1 VYAKAYIVSTSL
13 AKDALNVEDVC
24 NDSDH
29 HGPWKRRSGTSDA
42 CDDQQ
47 LMSMTSGG
55 SHGLEVGIHDVW
67 RRYGNVTAVG
77 GVSLTV
83 GAGEF
88 VSLLGPSGSGKTTL
102 LMMLAGFEEP
112 DEGRLTVGDRDIT
125 RLAPNKRDI
134 AMVFQRY
141 ALFPHMTVAD
151 NIAFPLRMRRVG
163 RAERDDK
170 VRRALAMVK
179 LDAHADR
186 KPAELSGGQ
195 QQRVAL
201 ARAIVFEPPVI
212 LMDEPLGAL
221 DKKLRQHMQI
231 ELRQLQ
237 QRLGATVIYVT
248 HDQEEAL
255 TMSDR
260 VAVIN
265 GGSLAQLGRP
275 RDLYDRPA
283 DAFVADFIGEMNL
296 LPATVDS
303 ISGDTCTVRC
313 AAGVALASGT
323 GTAPGT
329 RVRLAIRPE
338 HVELAQAP
346 AGDATG
352 LRGEVAQ
359 CVFNGASTAM
369 QIELHGGSMLRVDVG
384 ARSEL
389 ALMQPGTPVIARWPA
404 ASASVFPESG

>member
-1 VYAKAYIVSTSL
+1 MRA
-13 AKDALNVEDVC
+13 
-24 NDSDH
+24 
-29 HGPWKRRSGTSDA
+29 
-42 CDDQQ
+42 
-47 LMSMTSGG
+47 GG

-67 RRYGNVTAVG
+67 RRYGSVTAVG

-112 DEGRLTVGDRDIT
+112 DEGRLTVGERDIT
-125 RLAPNKRDI
+125 HLAPNKRDI

-163 RAERDDK
+163 RAERDEK
-170 VRRALAMVK
+170 VRRALEMVK
-179 LDAHADR
+179 LDAHAER

-221 DKKLRQHMQI
+221 DKKLRQHMQF

-260 VAVIN
+260 VAVMN
-265 GGSLAQLGRP
+265 GGCLAQLGRP

-296 LPATVDS
+296 LSATVES
-303 ISGDTCTVRC
+303 VAGETCTLRC
-313 AAGVALASGT
+313 ASGT
-323 GTAPGT
+323 AQAIGKGVAPGS
-329 RVRLAIRPE
+329 RARLAVRPE
-338 HVELAQAP
+338 HVELAQA
-346 AGDATG
+346 AVDDTTG
-352 LRGEVAQ
+352 LRGEVTQ
-359 CVFNGASTAM
+359 SVFNGANTAV
-369 QIELHGGSMLRVDVG
+369 QIELQGGDTMRVDVG

-389 ALMQPGTPVIARWPA
+389 ALLQPGTPVIARWPA
-404 ASASVFPESG
+404 GSAIVFPESG

>member
-1 VYAKAYIVSTSL
+1 
-13 AKDALNVEDVC
+13 
-24 NDSDH
+24 
-29 HGPWKRRSGTSDA
+29 
-42 CDDQQ
+42 
-47 LMSMTSGG
+47 MSAAVR
-55 SHGLEVGIHDVW
+55 GLEVGIHDVW
-67 RRYGNVTAVG
+67 RRYGAVTAVG
-77 GVSLTV
+77 GVSLTA

-112 DEGRLTVGDRDIT
+112 DQGRLTVGERDIT

-141 ALFPHMTVAD
+141 ALFPHMTVAE

-163 RAERDDK
+163 RAEREERVNRAIAM
-170 VRRALAMVK
+170 VRLDALAG
-179 LDAHADR
+179 R

-221 DKKLRQHMQI
+221 DKKLRQHMQS

-260 VAVIN
+260 VAVMN
-265 GGSLAQLGRP
+265 GGRLVQLGPP
-275 RDLYDRPA
+275 RELYDRPA

-296 LPATVDS
+296 LGGTMDGVGPQA
-303 ISGDTCTVRC
+303 CTVRTPAGI
-313 AAGVALASGT
+313 AAATPSAHGIG
-323 GTAPGT
+323 PGSP
-329 RVRLAIRPE
+329 VRLAIRPE
-338 HVELAQAP
+338 HVELVQGDTLP
-346 AGDATG
+346 EGAGG
-352 LRGEVAQ
+352 LRGSVMQ
-359 CVFNGASTAM
+359 CVFNGAATAI
-369 QIELHGGSMLRVDVG
+369 QVELHGGATLRADVG
-384 ARSEL
+384 ARSDL
-389 ALMQPGTPVIARWPA
+389 ALLRPGTPVTASWPA
-404 ASASVFPESG
+404 ANAIAFPDLGGTPG

>member
-1 VYAKAYIVSTSL
+1 M
-13 AKDALNVEDVC
+13 
-24 NDSDH
+24 
-29 HGPWKRRSGTSDA
+29 SGI
-42 CDDQQ
+42 
-47 LMSMTSGG
+47 SGAAR
-55 SHGLEVGIHDVW
+55 GLEVGIHDVW
-67 RRYGNVTAVG
+67 RCYGAVTAVG

-112 DEGRLTVGDRDIT
+112 DGGRLTVGERDIT
-125 RLAPNKRDI
+125 RVAPNKRNI

-141 ALFPHMTVAD
+141 ALFPHMTVAE
-151 NIAFPLRMRRVG
+151 NIGFPLRMRRVG
-163 RAERDDK
+163 RAERDEK
-170 VRRALAMVK
+170 VARAISMVR
-179 LDAHADR
+179 LDAQAGR

-221 DKKLRQHMQI
+221 DKKLRQHMQS

-260 VAVIN
+260 VAVMN
-265 GGSLAQLGRP
+265 GGRLVQLGPP

-296 LPATVDS
+296 LPATVATV
-303 ISGDTCTVRC
+303 GDGACAVRNE
-313 AAGVALASGT
+313 A
-323 GTAPGT
+323 GTAFATPARLGIPPGA
-329 RVRLAIRPE
+329 RVRLAVRPE
-338 HVELAQAP
+338 HVELEQHSASAV
-346 AGDATG
+346 TSEG
-352 LRGEVAQ
+352 LRGSVTQ
-359 CVFNGASTAM
+359 CVFNGASTAV
-369 QIELHGGSMLRVDVG
+369 QVELLGGGTLRADVG
-384 ARSEL
+384 ARSDL
-389 ALMQPGTPVIARWPA
+389 ALLRLGTAVVARWPA
-404 ASASVFPESG
+404 ANAIAFPESG

>member
-1 VYAKAYIVSTSL
+1 MRGAARGL
-13 AKDALNVEDVC
+13 A
-24 NDSDH
+24 
-29 HGPWKRRSGTSDA
+29 
-42 CDDQQ
+42 
-47 LMSMTSGG
+47 
-55 SHGLEVGIHDVW
+55 VGIHDVW
-67 RRYGNVTAVG
+67 RRYGAVTAVG

-125 RLAPNKRDI
+125 RVAPNKRDI

-141 ALFPHMTVAD
+141 ALFPHMTVAE
-151 NIAFPLRMRRVG
+151 NIAFPLRMRRMG
-163 RAERDDK
+163 RAEREER
-170 VRRALAMVK
+170 VNRAIGMVK
-179 LDAHADR
+179 LDAQAGR

-221 DKKLRQHMQI
+221 DKKLRQHMQS

-260 VAVIN
+260 VAVMN
-265 GGSLAQLGRP
+265 GGRLVQLGPP
-275 RDLYDRPA
+275 RELYDRPA

-296 LPATVDS
+296 LPATMDAVA
-303 ISGDTCTVRC
+303 GGACTVRHP
-313 AAGVALASGT
+313 A
-323 GTAPGT
+323 GTAAATPSRPGIAT
-329 RVRLAIRPE
+329 GASVRLAVRPE
-338 HVELAQAP
+338 HVELME
-346 AGDATG
+346 GSTGEG
-352 LRGEVAQ
+352 LRGTVSQ
-359 CVFNGASTAM
+359 CIFNGASTAV
-369 QIELHGGSMLRVDVG
+369 QVELPGGGTLRADVG
-384 ARSEL
+384 ARSDL
-389 ALMQPGTPVIARWPA
+389 ALLRPGTAVVASWPA
-404 ASASVFPESG
+404 ANAIAFPEGG

>member
-1 VYAKAYIVSTSL
+1 MST
-13 AKDALNVEDVC
+13 A
-24 NDSDH
+24 
-29 HGPWKRRSGTSDA
+29 P
-42 CDDQQ
+42 
-47 LMSMTSGG
+47 GG

-67 RRYGNVTAVG
+67 RRYGSVTAVG

-83 GAGEF
+83 EAGEF

-112 DEGRLTVGDRDIT
+112 DQGRLTVGDRDIT

-151 NIAFPLRMRRVG
+151 NIAFPLRMRRIG
-163 RAERDDK
+163 RAERDEK

-179 LDAHADR
+179 LDAHAGR

-260 VAVIN
+260 VAVMN

-296 LPATVDS
+296 LPGTVEAV
-303 ISGDTCTVRC
+303 SGDTCTVRC
-313 AAGVALASGT
+313 AAGLALANGV
-323 GTAPGT
+323 GAALGT
-329 RVRLAIRPE
+329 RVRLAVRPE
-338 HVELAQAP
+338 HVELARAQP
-346 AGDATG
+346 GDVPG
-352 LRGEVAQ
+352 LRGEVSQ
-359 CVFNGASTAM
+359 CIFNGASTAV
-369 QIELHGGSMLRVDVG
+369 QIELQGGSTLRVDVG

-389 ALMQPGTPVIARWPA
+389 ALLQPGTPVFARWPA
-404 ASASVFPESG
+404 ASAIVFPESG